1 MSTTPPPPPPPPPG
15 SYGAPQPGGPA
26 MQNGPGTTALV
37 TGILSFFLCPI
48 ILSIV
53 AIVQGSKGE
62 QLAAQGLANNGDLA
76 KWGKI
81 LGIISLALSIIGI
94 LLAIIFGLFG
104 AIFGGN

>member
-1 MSTTPPPPPPPPPG
+1 MSTTPPPPPPPPPPAYPG
-15 SYGAPQPGGPA
+15 PAGGGPA
-26 MQNGPGTTALV
+26 MQNGPGTTAFV
-37 TGILSFFLCPI
+37 TGILSFLVCPI

-81 LGIISLALSIIGI
+81 LGIISLV
-94 LLAIIFGLFG
+94 LAIIGFILALVFGIFG
-104 AIFGGN
+104 AIFGS

>member
-1 MSTTPPPPPPPPPG
+1 
-15 SYGAPQPGGPA
+15 

-62 QLAAQGLANNGDLA
+62 QLAAQGLADNGDLA
-76 KWGKI
+76 RWGKI
-81 LGIISLALSIIGI
+81 LGIISLVLFAVLLILELFFGI
-94 LLAIIFGLFG
+94 LS
-104 AIFGGN
+104 AIFS

>member
-15 SYGAPQPGGPA
+15 AYGAPGPGGPA
-26 MQNGPGTTALV
+26 MQNGPGTTALI

-62 QLAAQGLANNGDLA
+62 QLAAQGLADNGELA

-81 LGIISLALSIIGI
+81 LGIISLVVYGIFALLS
-94 LLAIIFGLFG
+94 LVFGWF
-104 AIFGGN
+104 N

>member
-1 MSTTPPPPPPPPPG
+1 MSTTPPPPPPPPPPNYSVPG
-15 SYGAPQPGGPA
+15 GGGPA

-81 LGIISLALSIIGI
+81 LGIISLVLAIVGIILG
-94 LLAIIFGLFG
+94 IIFGIFG
-104 AIFGGN
+104 AIFGN

>member
-15 SYGAPQPGGPA
+15 AYGAPGPGGPA
-26 MQNGPGTTALV
+26 MQNGPGTTALI

-62 QLAAQGLANNGDLA
+62 QLAAQGLADNGELA

-81 LGIISLALSIIGI
+81 LGIVSLVVYAVFALLS
-94 LLAIIFGLFG
+94 LIFGWF
-104 AIFGGN
+104 N

>member
-1 MSTTPPPPPPPPPG
+1 
-15 SYGAPQPGGPA
+15 